1 MTRVLTCLGMVS
13 VLLLTSFVTNVYAA
27 EDFPTYNEV
36 KITVSGIP
44 GQTGESVTD
53 VDLTPSPCSAQN
65 DTTCTGFSDIT
76 IPGIGVGHLLV
87 IFHNHKATATHPP
100 ILAPVIL
107 FFISAALLF
116 LTNCTFSRRSK
127 HVRRWTGTASH
138 RSNYNPSWN
147 WSGNNPTILK
157 IYDMVLASDRLI
169 SGSRTT
175 PKWCTQ
181 WVVAYIWIFR
191 RIYSWYWYDEAI
203 DNMLQRC

>member
-65 DTTCTGFSDIT
+65 DTTCTGFPDIT

-116 LTNCTFSRRSK
+116 L
-127 HVRRWTGTASH
+127 
-138 RSNYNPSWN
+138 
-147 WSGNNPTILK
+147 PT
-157 IYDMVLASDRLI
+157 VLSVAGVSMFGDEQEPQATVPI
-169 SGSRTT
+169 TT
-175 PKWCTQ
+175 PVGTGQ
-181 WVVAYIWIFR
+181 VTIQL
-191 RIYSWYWYDEAI
+191 S
-203 DNMLQRC
+203 